1 MEVRQAMK
9 QTIRQALSVLG
20 VRPSR
25 VLPDRI
31 GTMSIYYCL
40 LVKLQSLFGIIKEEI
55 NAKKNWRK
63 KNFTQESNKLL
74 HLFNNEG
81 TILYSLD

>member
-1 MEVRQAMK
+1 MRNHLTA
-9 QTIRQALSVLG
+9 VL
-20 VRPSR
+20 
-25 VLPDRI
+25 
-31 GTMSIYYCL
+31 SIYYCL

-81 TILYSLD
+81 TRVVCFSAISSSMNKITD